1 MKEIHELNLLE
12 DLKYSEDHEWVKSQ
26 GDVARVGISDYA
38 QDQLGD
44 VIFVDLPKVGD
55 SYQKGDEFG
64 TIESVKAV
72 SDLFIPI
79 GGEIV
84 SVNAALEDTPELVNT
99 NPYDDGWMI
108 DIKPDDP
115 SEMDGL
121 LTRAAYLEVLK
132 GIEE

>member
-1 MKEIHELNLLE
+1 MKEIEELNLLE
-12 DLKYSEDHEWVKSQ
+12 NLKYSEDHEWAKPQ
-26 GDVARVGISDYA
+26 GEMVRIGISDYA

-44 VIFVDLPKVGD
+44 IIFIDLPKVGD
-55 SYQKGDEFG
+55 SFQKGDEFG

-84 SVNAALEDTPELVNT
+84 AVNGALEDTPELVNT
-99 NPYDDGWMI
+99 DPYDDGWMI
-108 DIKPDDP
+108 DIKPADT

-121 LTRAAYLEVLK
+121 LNKAAYLEVLK
-132 GIEE
+132 GIE